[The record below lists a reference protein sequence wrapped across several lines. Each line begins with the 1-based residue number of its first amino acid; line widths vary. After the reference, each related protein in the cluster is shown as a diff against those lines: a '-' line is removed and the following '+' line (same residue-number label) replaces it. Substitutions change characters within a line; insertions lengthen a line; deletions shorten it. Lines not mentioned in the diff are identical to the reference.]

1 MANIAS
7 FTSRYSL
14 HNILA
19 ILGVLLFVAGTI
31 SAILLIINTPDT
43 LQASPSE
50 AHNLKKDATKRIY
63 IVPKGS
69 TSRKIGEELVTFGYV
84 RSGLQFELLIDLMG
98 IEGILAAAPHEL
110 ARNISPSQ
118 LAALL
123 TVQPSNPGLVL
134 SNIHI

>member
-1 MANIAS
+1 MANNAS
-7 FTSRYSL
+7 FISRYSL
-14 HNILA
+14 HNFLV
-19 ILGVLLFVAGTI
+19 ILGALMLVAGTI

-43 LQASPSE
+43 LQTSSIYE
-50 AHNLKKDATKRIY
+50 APNLKKDASKRIY
-63 IVPKGS
+63 IVPQGS

-123 TVQPSNPGLVL
+123 TVQPSIPGLV
-134 SNIHI
+134 